1 MFKKL
6 PLVAAALSLFL
17 VISSAQAQTLTY
29 TVDADNDL
37 AMYVGDATG
46 SNLRQII
53 DKTTNWNTVLSGSFT
68 LQANEDY
75 FYMVCLNYGGPGDIG
90 GIIGGKSIV
99 TMPGWVS
106 KDITGQ
112 LTGYP
117 SGVVETFTP
126 QISEIQSLISAGN
139 FNTTPT
145 VGNGTSAPFLGTQ
158 TFITPSGV
166 VATLFRQQSAIVAGA
181 PEPGTLA
188 LLALGGLTL
197 IKRRKHTR

>member
-1 MFKKL
+1 MFRKIS
-6 PLVAAALSLFL
+6 LVATTLSLFL
-17 VISSAQAQTLTY
+17 AISSAQAQTLTY

-37 AMYVGDATG
+37 AIYVGNATG
-46 SNLRQII
+46 SNLRQVI

-68 LQANEDY
+68 LQAGEDY
-75 FYMVCLNYGGPGDIG
+75 FYMVCMNYGGPGDIG
-90 GIIGGKSIV
+90 GIIGGTSIV
-99 TMPGWVS
+99 NMPGWVS

-117 SGVVETFTP
+117 SGIVETFNP

-139 FNTTPT
+139 FNTTPS
-145 VGNGTSAPFLGTQ
+145 VGNGTTATLLGTQ

-188 LLALGGLTL
+188 LLALGGLAL
-197 IKRRKHTR
+197 LKRRKH